1 MKKILHIVSSVKG
14 KDSFSNK
21 LSNAIIQKLASAYP
35 GSSVHIHDLTQSPFP
50 HLDQMHFTSFYTP
63 EQLRTPE
70 HKEAIKHSD
79 QAIKELMEADII
91 VIGVPLYNFGIPST
105 LKAWID
111 HIVRAGVT
119 FRYANGFPEGL
130 VTNKKVYLAIA
141 SGGVYSE
148 GPMKSHDFTESYL
161 RTALGFIGMTD
172 IKAFRIEGALLPDLK
187 EKALP
192 TAIETVNNFALE
204 LMAEQV

>member
-14 KDSFSNK
+14 NESFSNK
-21 LSNAIIQKLASAYP
+21 LSNAIIQKLSSAYP
-35 GSSVHIHDLTQSPFP
+35 GSSVHIHDLTKSPFP
-50 HLDQMHFTSFYTP
+50 HLDQTHFSSFYTP

-70 HKEAIKHSD
+70 HKEAIKRSD
-79 QAIKELMEADII
+79 EAIKVLMEADII

-119 FRYANGFPEGL
+119 FRYANGVPEGL
-130 VTNKKVYLAIA
+130 VTSKKVYLAIA

-172 IKAFRIEGALLPDLK
+172 IKVFRVEGALLPELK

-192 TAIETVNNFALE
+192 NAIDTVNNFALE
-204 LMAEQV
+204 LMSDHV